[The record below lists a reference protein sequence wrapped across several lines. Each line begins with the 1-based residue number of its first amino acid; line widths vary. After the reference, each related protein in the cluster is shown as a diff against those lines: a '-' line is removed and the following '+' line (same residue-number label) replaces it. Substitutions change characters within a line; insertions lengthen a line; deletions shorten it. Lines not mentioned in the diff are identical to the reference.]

1 MIWKN
6 NMIKPNWNN
15 FKAKFSDNPQNN
27 FEWFCYLLFCKEFNE
42 PVGIFRYKNQSA
54 IETNPIEKEG
64 EIVGWQAKFYDTA
77 LSTHKNDLINTVIKA
92 KKDYPNI
99 TKIIFYTNQEWG
111 QSKGQ
116 ESQGK
121 IEVEEKAKELIIK
134 LDWRTASFFES
145 PFVSI
150 ENKIVAQH
158 FFSLDKSI
166 FDLIREQQTHS
177 ENILNEI
184 QTCITFNDQSI
195 EIDRSKDLE
204 KLKKGS
210 EQILILSGVGGVGKT
225 ALVKN
230 LYEQL
235 KEKAPFYI
243 FKATEFELRNINDL
257 FTDLNF
263 QDFVEAHKYENDKLI
278 VIDSAEK
285 LLDLKN
291 DAPFKEFLTVLI
303 QNNWKIIFTTRDNY
317 LEDLNYKFFEIY
329 KIAPLN
335 INIRNLELKDLN
347 TISDQYHFSL
357 PKDEKLLELIKNP
370 FYLNEYLKFYKEEE
384 GASYID
390 FKKQLWNKIIKKS
403 KPAREQCFLKIA
415 FERANDGQFFINP
428 NCEPQ
433 ILDDELKNDGILGY
447 ESPHGYFITHD
458 IYEEW
463 ALEKIIEIEF
473 IKKAGNKTFFENIG
487 ISLPIRRAFRNW
499 VSEKLLL
506 EDQEIK
512 TFIEEVIEDKKIEP
526 FWKDEIL
533 VSVLLSDYSE
543 KFFEFF
549 EEELLADNQELL
561 KKLTFLL
568 RIACKE
574 VDEDFFKQ
582 LGIKNLNL
590 FSLKYVLTK
599 PKGQGWKSLIKFV
612 LENLNKIGIKN
623 IYFVLPITHDWNSK
637 FKEGE
642 TTRLSSLTALQ
653 YYQWIIQ
660 EDIYFSR
667 DDTKDRLLQTIL
679 YGSSEIKNELREILD
694 EILKNKWKNHRD
706 PYHDLSKVILT
717 KLEGI
722 AASQILPTYILQLAN
737 LFWSRTLREDDD
749 YRHSSIGVEQYFGME
764 DDYLEYFPASSYQT
778 PIYWLF
784 QTSLKETVDFI
795 LEFMNKTVE
804 CYAKSDFAKHEVEE
818 VEVFIEESSP
828 TKQYIS
834 DRLWCT
840 YRGTQ
845 VSPHVLGSMHMA
857 LEKFFFERGKHADA
871 KTLECWLLYL
881 LKNSKSASISAI
893 VTSIVLA
900 YPEKTFDVAKIL
912 FKTKKFFLYDTRRLV
927 LEQGQKSSLTML
939 KNNYGINPKN
949 EIHED
954 ERLKA
959 CDDKHRKRALEH
971 QFLIYQSFRSEE
983 TSVEEVAKR
992 QKVLWEILD
1001 NYYKELPNISE
1012 ETESDKTWRLYLAR
1026 MDRRKMNPFTE
1037 KTDDGFIIRWN
1048 PEIEPKLKE
1057 HSEKSLE
1064 KSFEPMKYSSLK
1076 LWANYKVENDD
1087 KYKQYEQYEKN
1098 PKLALKEVKEI
1109 ISKLKTTK
1117 RAKLLQLQHSEDE
1130 SFYLFNYSI
1139 PADVCSVLV
1148 RDHLE
1153 NLSKEEKTFCKG
1165 IVLEVASSSF
1175 RKDYQY
1181 QVSDGTQ
1188 STISVLPALLD
1199 YFPEEK
1205 ENIKVVLLLTL
1216 FDDYPID
1223 MASTSF
1229 NAFSITAIHKLW
1241 GNHFGDAQS
1250 LLFGYLSLKPKYEE
1264 LRKKLREENCKKR
1277 IYELHE
1283 NQIIEKFLL
1292 ENEID
1297 LNNVVENKISMDDLE
1312 DIKKLDMD
1320 ILKTAFQIIPL
1331 KTDNKEHKKI
1341 VKEIISAFTEKLLSN
1356 DRDDRVD
1363 YKVRHD
1369 FLGKL
1374 AYFVLS
1380 SQKEEIQEYLK
1391 PFLDNF
1397 NGSEAITD
1405 LFKEFISAEDYLNS
1419 YENFWEVWNLF
1430 EDKIIYL
1437 CKDGDE
1443 YRYIDKIVKSY
1454 LFAQNLWKETAS
1466 EWHTFKNGNKRF
1478 FKKMS
1483 EKIGHCPSALYA
1495 ISKLL
1500 NDIGSSYLND
1510 GVSWISDI
1518 LQSNNDL
1525 LNAKLETNTIYYL
1538 ENLARKYI
1546 YKNREK
1552 IKKTKRLKQEVLII
1566 LNFLI
1571 EKGSVVGYMLREN
1584 IL

>member
-6 NMIKPNWNN
+6 NMIKPDWNN
-15 FKAKFSDNPQNN
+15 FKAKFSENPQNN

-42 PVGIFRYKNQSA
+42 PVGVFRYKNQSA
-54 IETNPIEKEG
+54 IETNPIETEG

-77 LSTHKNDLINTVIKA
+77 LSNHKNDLISTVIKA

-111 QSKGQ
+111 QSKGKQ
-116 ESQGK
+116 PQGK
-121 IEVEEKAKELIIK
+121 IEVEEKAKELSIEIN
-134 LDWRTASFFES
+134 WRTASFFES

-166 FDLIREQQTHS
+166 FDLIKKQQTHS

-184 QTCITFNDQSI
+184 QTCISFKGQRI
-195 EIDRSKDLE
+195 EIDRNKDLE
-204 KLKKGS
+204 NLKKDS
-210 EQILILSGVGGVGKT
+210 VQVLILSGVGGVGKT

-235 KEKAPFYI
+235 KEKTSFYI

-257 FTDLNF
+257 FIDFNF
-263 QDFVEAHKYENDKLI
+263 QDFVEAHKDENHKII

-285 LLDLKN
+285 LLDLKST
-291 DAPFKEFLTVLI
+291 DSFKEFLSVLI

-317 LEDLNYKFFEIY
+317 LEDLNYQFFEIY

-335 INIRNLELKDLN
+335 INIRNLELKGLN

-357 PKDEKLLELIKNP
+357 PKDDKLLALIKNP
-370 FYLNEYLKFYKEEE
+370 FYLNEYLKFYKEDE

-403 KPAREQCFLKIA
+403 KPAREQCFLKMA
-415 FERANDGQFFINP
+415 FQRANDGQFFINP
-428 NCEPQ
+428 NFELQ
-433 ILDDELKNDGILGY
+433 IVDYELKNDGILGY

-463 ALEKIIEIEF
+463 ALEKLIEIEF
-473 IKKAGNKTFFENIG
+473 IKNVDNKTFFENIG
-487 ISLPIRRAFRNW
+487 ISLPIRRAFRKW

-506 EDQEIK
+506 EDEQIK
-512 TFIEEVIEDKKIEP
+512 TFIEEAIEYKEIEQ

-543 KFFEFF
+543 NFFVIFK
-549 EEELLADNQELL
+549 EELLADNQALL

-582 LGIKNLNL
+582 FGIKNLNI

-612 LENLNKIGIKN
+612 FENLNKIDIKN
-623 IYFVLPITHDWNSK
+623 IYFVLPIIHDWNSK

-642 TTRLSSLTALQ
+642 ITRFSSLIALQ
-653 YYQWIIQ
+653 YYQWIIK

-667 DDTKDRLLQTIL
+667 DDTEDHLLQTIL
-679 YGSSEIKNELREILD
+679 YGSSEIKNELKEVLEEILR
-694 EILKNKWKNHRD
+694 NKWKYHRD
-706 PYHDLSKVILT
+706 PYHDLSQVILT

-722 AASQILPTYILQLAN
+722 AVSKILPKYVLQLAD
-737 LFWSRTLREDDD
+737 LFWSYTPRKDDF

-764 DDYLEYFPASSYQT
+764 DDLFNYFPASSLQT
-778 PIYWLF
+778 PIYWLL
-784 QTSLKETVDFI
+784 QSSLKETIDFI
-795 LEFMNKTVE
+795 LEFTNKTVE
-804 CYAKSDFAKHEVEE
+804 CFAMSDFAKHEVEE
-818 VEVFIEESSP
+818 VGVFIERGKS
-828 TKQYIS
+828 TKQHIS
-834 DRLWCT
+834 NRLWCT

-845 VSPHVLGSMHMA
+845 VSPHVLESMHMA
-857 LEKFFFERGKHADA
+857 LEKFFLEIGKHSDA
-871 KTLECWLLYL
+871 KTLESWLLYL
-881 LKNSKSASISAI
+881 LKNSKSASISAV

-900 YPEKTFDVAKIL
+900 YPEKTFNVAKIL
-912 FKTKKFFLYDTRRLV
+912 FKTKKFFLYDTSRLV
-927 LEQGQKSSLTML
+927 LDQGQKSSLLML
-939 KNNYGINPKN
+939 KNTYGVNSKN

-959 CDDKHRKRALEH
+959 CDDKHRKWALEH
-971 QFLIYQSFRSEE
+971 LFLNYQFFRSEE
-983 TSVEEVAKR
+983 TSEEEAEKR
-992 QKVLWEILD
+992 QTVLWEILD
-1001 NYYKELPNISE
+1001 DYYKELPNESE

-1026 MDRRKMNPFTE
+1026 MDRRGMSPTTE
-1037 KTDDGFIIRWN
+1037 KKDDGLIIQWN
-1048 PEIEPKLKE
+1048 PKIEPKLKE
-1057 HSEKSLE
+1057 YSEKALE
-1064 KSFEPMKYSSLK
+1064 KSSEPMKYSSLK
-1076 LWANYKVENDD
+1076 IWADYKMRNDD
-1087 KYKQYEQYEKN
+1087 KYKQYKQYEEN
-1098 PKLALKEVKEI
+1098 PELALQEVKEI
-1109 ISKLKTTK
+1109 ISKLKTIK
-1117 RAKLLQLQHSEDE
+1117 RPKPLELQHSADE
-1130 SFYLFNYSI
+1130 TLYLFNYSI

-1153 NLSKEEKTFCKG
+1153 KLSKEEKTFCKD
-1165 IVLEVASSSF
+1165 IILEVASSSF
-1175 RKDYQY
+1175 RKGYQY
-1181 QVSDGTQ
+1181 QVSDGTH
-1188 STISVLPALLD
+1188 STISVLPVLLD
-1199 YFPEEK
+1199 EFPEEK
-1205 ENIKVVLLLTL
+1205 DKIKVVLLLTL
-1216 FDDYPID
+1216 FNDYPID

-1229 NAFSITAIHKLW
+1229 NAFSIMAIHKLW
-1241 GNHFGDAQS
+1241 GNHFSDAQS
-1250 LLFGYLSLKPKYEE
+1250 LLFGYLLLKPKYEE
-1264 LRKKLREENCKKR
+1264 LRKRLRKENYNKR

-1283 NQIIEKFLL
+1283 NQIIEKFLQ
-1292 ENEID
+1292 ENEI
-1297 LNNVVENKISMDDLE
+1297 NITKVVENKMSVDDLG
-1312 DIKKLDMD
+1312 DVKKLKLS
-1320 ILKTAFQIIPL
+1320 ILEIAFQLIPL
-1331 KTDNKEHKKI
+1331 KTDNKEHKEI
-1341 VKEIISAFTEKLLSN
+1341 VKRVISAFAEKLLSK
-1356 DRDDRVD
+1356 DRDDKID
-1363 YKVRHD
+1363 YKVKHD
-1369 FLGKL
+1369 FLEKL

-1380 SQKEEIQEYLK
+1380 SEKKEIQDYLK

-1397 NGSEAITD
+1397 NSSEAIAD
-1405 LFKEFISAEDYLNS
+1405 LFKEFIYAEDYLNS
-1419 YENFWEVWNLF
+1419 YEKFWEAWNLF

-1437 CKDGDE
+1437 CKDGDKHW
-1443 YRYIDKIVKSY
+1443 YVDKIVKSY

-1466 EWHTFKNGNKRF
+1466 EWHTFKDENKRF

-1525 LNAKLETNTIYYL
+1525 LNAKLETNIIYYL

-1571 EKGSVVGYMLREN
+1571 EKSSVVGYMLREN